1 MKGVEMPEDE
11 VKLAELEMVFEERY
25 QDFTKEALETEAQDL
40 LRRYKLEMNK
50 AEVQRLTVELAKL
63 EEEGKDAEAEEILR
77 KIMVLKKN

>member
-1 MKGVEMPEDE
+1 
-11 VKLAELEMVFEERY
+11 
-25 QDFTKEALETEAQDL
+25 
-40 LRRYKLEMNK
+40 MNK